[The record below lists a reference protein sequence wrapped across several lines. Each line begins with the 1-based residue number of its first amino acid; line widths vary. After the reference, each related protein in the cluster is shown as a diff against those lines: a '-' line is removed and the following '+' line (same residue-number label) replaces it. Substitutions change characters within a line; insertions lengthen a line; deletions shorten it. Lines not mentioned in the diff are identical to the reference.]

1 MQILTTATCPAC
13 RLLNP
18 GTAVR
23 CDCGYDFASG
33 TMQEPHLREGGNS
46 REYRMGG
53 ILSVVSCCLTIAAT
67 VSTAVVVALS
77 DGTPASI
84 MAKLTPNGL
93 PSMQAVDP
101 RILAFL
107 LPIVVA
113 ALPILFPKQATRIVS
128 ALLLWGFSLIGA
140 ASIGL
145 FCIPAAIVML
155 LAACARPVPAWP
167 GDPHRV
173 QRHRL
178 SLENQL
184 ERNL

>member
-101 RILAFL
+101 RILH
-107 LPIVVA
+107 
-113 ALPILFPKQATRIVS
+113 
-128 ALLLWGFSLIGA
+128 
-140 ASIGL
+140 
-145 FCIPAAIVML
+145 FCCP
-155 LAACARPVPAWP
+155 
-167 GDPHRV
+167 
-173 QRHRL
+173 
-178 SLENQL
+178 
-184 ERNL
+184 

>member
-145 FCIPAAIVML
+145 FCIPAGVPGGAGQ
-155 LAACARPVPAWP
+155 RPVTLT
-167 GDPHRV
+167 
-173 QRHRL
+173 L
-178 SLENQL
+178 SKTAVSRKPLFREQMAKPTS
-184 ERNL
+184 

>member
-1 MQILTTATCPAC
+1 MISPLE
-13 RLLNP
+13 
-18 GTAVR
+18 R
-23 CDCGYDFASG
+23 CKSRICGRAG
-33 TMQEPHLREGGNS
+33 IHGNTGWA
-46 REYRMGG
+46 EFCQWFQ
-53 ILSVVSCCLTIAAT
+53 CCLTIAAT

-113 ALPILFPKQATRIVS
+113 A
-128 ALLLWGFSLIGA
+128 
-140 ASIGL
+140 IGL

>member
-77 DGTPASI
+77 YGTPASI
-84 MAKLTPNGL
+84 MA
-93 PSMQAVDP
+93 
-101 RILAFL
+101 
-107 LPIVVA
+107 
-113 ALPILFPKQATRIVS
+113 
-128 ALLLWGFSLIGA
+128 
-140 ASIGL
+140 
-145 FCIPAAIVML
+145 
-155 LAACARPVPAWP
+155 
-167 GDPHRV
+167 DPHRV

>member
-13 RLLNP
+13 RLPNP

-53 ILSVVSCCLTIAAT
+53 ILSVVSCCLTIAAP
-67 VSTAVVVALS
+67 VFTAVVVALS

-107 LPIVVA
+107 LPIAVA
-113 ALPILFPKQATRIVS
+113 A
-128 ALLLWGFSLIGA
+128 
-140 ASIGL
+140 IGL

-155 LAACARPVPAWP
+155 LAACARPVRAWP